1 MSNDFVPL
9 LKTADLHSAA
19 ALSAASSGPSE
30 AAFRPVLAGP
40 VHCSASAP
48 APASASEGGATGPTS
63 QAPASPPTVTLKRE
77 GDRVTHVQI
86 QCSCGELIELNC
98 VYGL

>member
-9 LKTADLHSAA
+9 LTTADLDSAA
-19 ALSAASSGPSE
+19 ASPASSPGPSE

-48 APASASEGGATGPTS
+48 GGGATGPTPP
-63 QAPASPPTVTLKRE
+63 APASPPIVTLKRE

>member
-9 LKTADLHSAA
+9 LKTSD
-19 ALSAASSGPSE
+19 GPSGI
-30 AAFRPVLAGP
+30 ASPPFSPGAGFKPVLAGP
-40 VHCSASAP
+40 SSCSAP
-48 APASASEGGATGPTS
+48 APAGGTPGSTPPAL
-63 QAPASPPTVTLKRE
+63 ASPPTITLKRE

>member
-1 MSNDFVPL
+1 MSHDFVPL
-9 LKTADLHSAA
+9 LKTSDLHSAT
-19 ALSAASSGPSE
+19 ALPASSPGPSE

-48 APASASEGGATGPTS
+48 EGGATGPTP
-63 QAPASPPTVTLKRE
+63 QVPASPPTITLKRE